1 MLFSDFTN
9 SGRTPNPP
17 TVTQTLVD
25 RECSGGN
32 FSFLAI
38 LGCLNPF
45 CEVRVLGVL
54 EAEIPLRSTLF
65 IQNLQVVA
73 AWQQNFNQVI
83 PINLFSQGRLAQQHD
98 GIKQILELHYDFMK
112 NSKTFN
118 VPRL

>member
-9 SGRTPNPP
+9 SGRTPHPP
-17 TVTQTLVD
+17 TATQTLVD

-32 FSFLAI
+32 FPFLAI

-45 CEVRVLGVL
+45 CEVRVQGVL

-98 GIKQILELHYDFMK
+98 GVEQILGLHYDFKK
-112 NSKTFN
+112 NI
-118 VPRL
+118 